1 VRELPSPDS
10 AAPARLVQPADLR
23 EDDPTPGM
31 RRETAV
37 STERLWSGV
46 VTTAPGGASGWHHHG
61 DHDTAI
67 YVVSGAVRLESGP
80 GGTEVIEAGPG
91 DFIEVPPW
99 SVHREVNPGR
109 AASRLVVVRAGAGAP
124 TVNVDGPAPSG

>member
-1 VRELPSPDS
+1 VTALPPPDP
-10 AAPARLVQPADLR
+10 AAPSRLVRPADRR

-37 STERLWSGV
+37 STGRLWSGV

-67 YVVSGAVRLESGP
+67 FVVSGAVRLESGP

-109 AASRLVVVRAGAGAP
+109 AESRLVVTRAGSGAT
-124 TVNVDGPAPSG
+124 TVNVDRPAAPA